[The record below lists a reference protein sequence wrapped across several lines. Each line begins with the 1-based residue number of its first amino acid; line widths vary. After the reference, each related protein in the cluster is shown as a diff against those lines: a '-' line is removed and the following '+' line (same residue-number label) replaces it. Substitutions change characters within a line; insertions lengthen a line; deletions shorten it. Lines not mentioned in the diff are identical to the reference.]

1 VDYTAA
7 SGTLNWANGDLS
19 DKTFMIA
26 FANDANVEPDETLIV
41 TLSSIAGGATLDGA
55 TQLTVT
61 IVNDDAAAPSG
72 GGGGGAMS
80 LLFVAILALLLCGS
94 GFSRDVSSG

>member
-1 VDYTAA
+1 
-7 SGTLNWANGDLS
+7 
-19 DKTFMIA
+19 
-26 FANDANVEPDETLIV
+26 
-41 TLSSIAGGATLDGA
+41 LSSIAGGATLDGA

-61 IVNDDAAAPSG
+61 IVNDDVAAPSG